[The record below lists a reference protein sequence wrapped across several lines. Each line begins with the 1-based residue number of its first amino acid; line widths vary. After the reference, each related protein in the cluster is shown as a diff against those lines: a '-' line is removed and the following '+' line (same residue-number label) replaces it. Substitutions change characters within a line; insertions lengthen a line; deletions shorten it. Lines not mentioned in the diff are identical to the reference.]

1 MDPIQQKK
9 HDIFRALHDADGAF
23 IMPNA
28 WDAGTARILASAG
41 FPAIATT
48 SAGYAFS
55 TGRRDSEAA
64 LTRTEILD
72 NAEAIA
78 KAIDLPV
85 SADLEDGFGAEPEDC
100 ARTIRQA
107 VARGLVG
114 GSIEDATGDA
124 TRPIRDFGA
133 AVACVAAA
141 AEAADGQPFVLTAR
155 AENFICG
162 NPDLKDTIKR
172 LHAYSEAGAD
182 VLYAPGLPD
191 IDAIRTVCRELD
203 KPVNVLMGLQ
213 GNRYSVAELSDAGAK
228 RISVGGSFARAAM
241 GAVIRAAREVLE
253 KGTFDYAADA
263 VPDATIRALMSNEK
277 SAIRE

>member
-23 IMPNA
+23 VMPNA

-133 AVACVAAA
+133 AIACVVAA
-141 AEAADGQPFVLTAR
+141 AEAADEQPFVLTAR

>member
-23 IMPNA
+23 VMPNA

-133 AVACVAAA
+133 AIACVVAA

-253 KGTFDYAADA
+253 MGTF
-263 VPDATIRALMSNEK
+263 RALMSNEK

>member
-23 IMPNA
+23 VMPNA

-107 VARGLVG
+107 VERGLVG

-133 AVACVAAA
+133 AIACVVAA
-141 AEAADGQPFVLTAR
+141 AEAADEQPFVLTAR

-228 RISVGGSFARAAM
+228 RISVGGSLARAAM

-253 KGTFDYAADA
+253 KGTFDYAAEA
-263 VPDATIRALMSNEK
+263 VPDATIRALKSNEK

>member
-1 MDPIQQKK
+1 MQQKK
-9 HDIFRALHDADGAF
+9 HDLFRALHHSNVAF

-28 WDAGTARILASAG
+28 WDAGTARILASIG
-41 FPAIATT
+41 FSAIATT
-48 SAGYAFS
+48 SAGYAFA
-55 TGRRDSEAA
+55 TGRRDSEGG
-64 LTRTEILD
+64 LTRAEILD

-78 KAIDLPV
+78 KATDLPV
-85 SADLEDGFGAEPEDC
+85 SADLEDGFGARPQDC
-100 ARTIRQA
+100 AVTIRQA

-124 TRPIRDFGA
+124 DRPIREFGA

-141 AEAADGQPFVLTAR
+141 AEAARDQRFVLTAR

-162 NPDLKDTIKR
+162 NPDLKDTVKR
-172 LHAYSEAGAD
+172 LQAFSEAGAD

-213 GNRYSVAELSDAGAK
+213 GKRYSVAELSEAGVK
-228 RISVGGSFARAAM
+228 RISIGGSFARAAL
-241 GAVIRAAREVLE
+241 GAVIRAAREVFE
-253 KGTFDYAADA
+253 DGTFDYAADA
-263 VPDATIRALMSNEK
+263 VPDATIRALMSSE
-277 SAIRE
+277 RPEHRR

>member
-133 AVACVAAA
+133 AIACVVAA
-141 AEAADGQPFVLTAR
+141 AEAADEQPFVLTAR

>member
-107 VARGLVG
+107 VERGLVG